1 MVIYENALYKEIEHQ
16 REKIKRALA
25 DPCFSGRERA
35 ELTHEYEILGGVL
48 TTISMLSKKTAEGK
62 NEEMVAE
69 AYAKETAKDYG
80 FNPSKQELEFCASLL
95 KRGFKAGMDYYKD
108 KVADNA
114 FVYEQKHRTAMIL
127 ACECIRNHGW
137 FGRERDF
144 IELWGFIEGT
154 DDYETLFNGTNHN
167 KKVKLLKA
175 EENG

>member
-1 MVIYENALYKEIEHQ
+1 MVIYKDALYKEIEHQ

-35 ELTHEYEILGGVL
+35 ELTHAYEILGGVL
-48 TTISMLSKKTAEGK
+48 TTISMLSQKTAEGK
-62 NEEMVAE
+62 DEEKVAE
-69 AYAKETAKDYG
+69 VYAEETAKDYG
-80 FNPSKQELEFCASLL
+80 IRPSEQELSFYSSLL
-95 KRGFKAGMDYYKD
+95 KRGFKAGIDYYKD

-114 FVYEQKHRTAMIL
+114 FVYEERHRTAMVL
-127 ACECIRNHGW
+127 ACECLRNHGW
-137 FGRERDF
+137 FNRERDF

-154 DDYETLFNGTNHN
+154 DDYETLFNGTNYN